1 MIMPEAKARESKG
14 SIPLLAGMACE
25 RCGGKLIVVR
35 VERGVKRV
43 ARIHRCEDCGET
55 FTSVQEMG

>member
-1 MIMPEAKARESKG
+1 MPEAKAKEDNSQ
-14 SIPLLAGMACE
+14 SIAVLAGLTCE
-25 RCGGKLIVVR
+25 RCGGKLLVVR
-35 VERGVKRV
+35 VERGVKRI